1 MGKKVVTDERQ
12 IKPLL
17 REVRN
22 ATLRKE
28 ITNQSWLGRYTKQQW
43 EMGYGSAGFPWLNG
57 WKGCPMDV
65 VADMEEI
72 VQQLIPT
79 HVYYSVKL
87 GQDTTSNLCR
97 LCHSKQETVSHLL
110 SGCERLSQTEYL
122 YRHNN
127 VLKCL
132 YFALLQ
138 KFGIIKTIPP
148 PNSETEPKPVTKY
161 NDVEILWDIP
171 IVSSGSQF
179 ITPIEQGNRPDMVLI
194 NQKTK
199 TVVVIE
205 CTVVARGLQT
215 CKRKR
220 KKRQRNIGKLEPNS
234 REDMKIY
241 HVDQIN
247 VLLDVMGGYTKQLK
261 ASLVALLGQEKVAKA
276 VLKQG
281 WRQEFPDTR
290 AKVPDRGAKLE
301 VRGHALPGKF
311 H

>member
-1 MGKKVVTDERQ
+1 
-12 IKPLL
+12 
-17 REVRN
+17 
-22 ATLRKE
+22 
-28 ITNQSWLGRYTKQQW
+28 
-43 EMGYGSAGFPWLNG
+43 
-57 WKGCPMDV
+57 MDV
-65 VADMEEI
+65 VADMEEF

-87 GQDTTSNLCR
+87 GQDTTSNLCH
-97 LCHSKQETVSHLL
+97 LCHSKQETVSHFL

-148 PNSETEPKPVTKY
+148 PNSETEPKPVTKN

-171 IVSSGSQF
+171 ILSSGSQF
-179 ITPIEQGNRPDMVLI
+179 ITQIEQGNRPDMVLI
-194 NQKTK
+194 NQKK
-199 TVVVIE
+199 QRRWWLYN
-205 CTVVARGLQT
+205 VVACGLQT

-220 KKRQRNIGKLEPNS
+220 KKRQKY
-234 REDMKIY
+234 REVRAELQRRYEDF

-276 VLKQG
+276 VLKRMQKAVIFG
-281 WRQEFPDTR
+281 SIWIKTYLRCPGFKYLHIVIYNFHIYVNILYLGCQIFP
-290 AKVPDRGAKLE
+290 
-301 VRGHALPGKF
+301 GHLF
-311 H
+311 